1 VQGETKAQS
10 LGNVAAVERAL
21 QKNTAIQYD
30 ETEQAPFFRYYDRPE
45 TYADAVEHVV
55 WFQNARSADAQL
67 RLVQELGLRG
77 IGVWNIMRYFPS
89 LWLVLHQLY
98 SIEKT

>member
-1 VQGETKAQS
+1 M
-10 LGNVAAVERAL
+10 
-21 QKNTAIQYD
+21 
-30 ETEQAPFFRYYDRPE
+30 
-45 TYADAVEHVV
+45 EHIV

-67 RLVQELGLRG
+67 RLVREYGLAG

-98 SIEKT
+98 TIEKRL